1 MQIPNNTYNYLRQV
15 LDYQNKLVNEVNDT
29 YVDGFHDGVEIV
41 MAAIEQRDPVLTELK
56 LGLDQVLM

>member
-1 MQIPNNTYNYLRQV
+1 MQIPNSTYNYLRQI
-15 LDYQNKLVNEVNDT
+15 LDYQNKLVNEVNDA

-41 MAAIEQRDPVLTELK
+41 MAAIEQRDPLLTELK